1 MRYLPLS
8 DADRSQMLSVI
19 GAGSIDELFRDVPEG
34 ARLKGPIRELPNHAS
49 ELAVDRH
56 MTALA
61 RKNMVAGEVPFF
73 LGCGAYKHHIP
84 ASVDHIIQ
92 RGEFLTAYTPYQP
105 EIAQGTLQVLFE
117 FQTQVARLFGC
128 DVANASMYD
137 GSTACWEAIGMARR
151 ITRRTKTIV
160 SSGLHPHY
168 ISVANTMAR
177 FTGDVLETSLPELTA
192 ETDSE
197 KLIGRIDGETSAVV
211 VQYPDILGRIA
222 DLSPIAEA
230 AQAAGALLIVVVTE
244 PVALGAIRSP
254 GEMGADIVVGEG
266 QSIGVGLQFGGPY
279 VGLFATREKYVR
291 QMPGRLAGETV
302 DAEGKRGFVLTLSTR
317 EQHIRRE
324 KATSNI
330 CTNSGLCA
338 LAFSVHLSLLGEAG
352 LRTLAAINHARAG
365 QVAERLGTIPGVEV
379 VNDSF
384 FNEFT
389 VRLPVEARPA
399 VHALAERGVLGGV
412 SLGRLYPGVEALQ
425 NGLVIAVTETVT
437 DVDVDALEAALKEVV
452 R

>member
-8 DADRSQMLSVI
+8 DADRSEMLRVV
-19 GAGSIDELFRDVPEG
+19 GASNIDELFRDVP
-34 ARLKGPIRELPNHAS
+34 ADLLLPGPIEGLPRHAS
-49 ELAVDRH
+49 ELAVERDL
-56 MTALA
+56 TALA
-61 RKNMVAGEVPFF
+61 RKNLVAGEVPFF

-117 FQTQVARLFGC
+117 FQTQVARLYGC
-128 DVANASMYD
+128 EVANASMYD
-137 GSTACWEAIGMARR
+137 GSTAMWEAIVMGHR
-151 ITRRTKTIV
+151 ITRRNRTIV
-160 SSGLHPHY
+160 SSGVHPHY
-168 ISVANTMAR
+168 VSVATTMAK
-177 FTGDVLETSLPELTA
+177 FTEDRLETSFPELTGQTDA
-192 ETDSE
+192 ERLIAAIDTD
-197 KLIGRIDGETSAVV
+197 TNAVV
-211 VQYPDILGRIA
+211 VQYPDILGRIT
-222 DLSPIAEA
+222 DLTPIAEA
-230 AQAAGALLIVVVTE
+230 AHAKGALLIVVVTE

-279 VGLFATREKYVR
+279 VGLFATREKFVR

-338 LAFSVHLSLLGEAG
+338 LAFSVHMSLLGEKG
-352 LRTLAAINHARAG
+352 LRQLAHLNHVRACDA
-365 QVAERLGTIPGVEV
+365 AERLSKIPGVRL

-389 VRLPVEARPA
+389 LELPVEARPA
-399 VHALAERGVLGGV
+399 VHAMVERGVLGGV
-412 SLGRLYPGVEALQ
+412 SLGRLYPGAEGLK
-425 NGLVIAVTETVT
+425 NGLVIAVTETAT
-437 DVDVDALEAALKEVV
+437 DEDMAALEAALKEVCA
-452 R
+452 